1 MKLKAMG
8 LDQDQRQDLKAHN
21 SHKKNSLQVVVG
33 ASAQRGG
40 STGLLNSEGEGYH
53 LRACSPLSTLLRAQ
67 VIVRLESLNWS
78 LLKRCENY
86 EKLKLTGD
94 NYQLE
99 TWVEGEDK

>member
-40 STGLLNSEGEGYH
+40 STGLLNLEGYH
-53 LRACSPLSTLLRAQ
+53 LRACSTLLRAQ

-78 LLKRCENY
+78 LLKRYENY